1 MPLPARSTGR
11 AVIGQVVAV
20 GRQHADAAGGQRQN
34 GKLLRD
40 ELTRRRE
47 ASSMRTIQTPYFRWP
62 TRSRDRGYFFRAVI
76 PSSWNC
82 RAVRASQ
89 KVADA
94 SVREFSVETPGGL
107 LKRPSGQRKIFS
119 SCFCNGLEES

>member
-40 ELTRRRE
+40 ELTR
-47 ASSMRTIQTPYFRWP
+47 QT
-62 TRSRDRGYFFRAVI
+62 RGILDEDDPDAV
-76 PSSWNC
+76 
-82 RAVRASQ
+82 
-89 KVADA
+89 
-94 SVREFSVETPGGL
+94 F
-107 LKRPSGQRKIFS
+107 
-119 SCFCNGLEES
+119 